1 MAGAGLGAIST
12 AFIGND
18 VETHILPA
26 FILIGEKSPPCAGL
40 RCAGRR
46 ARSTGSAAQ
55 KLDVNTQIVQ
65 RL

>member
-26 FILIGEKSPPCAGL
+26 FILIGEKSPLCAGL